1 MEIKMR
7 GVTKAFTIVMQMLII
22 AIPSSTHEITCFTAQ
37 VIVVSQYIII
47 AQSLSFRKTDWDS
60 LLPAYFRN

>member
-7 GVTKAFTIVMQMLII
+7 GVTDTFIIVMQMLII
-22 AIPSSTHEITCFTAQ
+22 AITSSAHETTCFTAQ
-37 VIVVSQYIII
+37 VIVVCQYIII
-47 AQSLSFRKTDWDS
+47 APSLSFRKTDWDF